1 MAKRIFQAVVFFFAL
16 YAFVFVPLGKKT
28 ALEHVRAIL
37 GSPQAQDAAEEVKG
51 GVTRLVR
58 RLESEARKSTDR
70 ADRVIEEHRP
80 RDAREPGDQDPPGH
94 EERQR
99 RAEDDTPAPSTPKLR
114 AMSAE
119 TTAPG
124 R

>member
-1 MAKRIFQAVVFFFAL
+1 MAKRIFQALVFFFAL

-28 ALEHVRAIL
+28 ALEHIRAIL
-37 GSPQAQDAAEEVKG
+37 GTPQAQDAAEEVKG

-58 RLESEARKSTDR
+58 RLESEARKSTER
-70 ADRVIEEHRP
+70 ADRVIEGDRE

-99 RAEDDTPAPSTPKLR
+99 RAEDDTPALPTPKLR

-119 TTAPG
+119 TPAP
-124 R
+124 RR